1 VNVVTVAIAAQSL
14 AFACMLGAEGSPGWQ
29 FGRVSLALAIGAA
42 ALRVELRGSRTV
54 RAWSALALGIAGLT
68 VGVGIGVMHVVKSH
82 LTLAA
87 VAALVALMAGIVLTA
102 TAAHRLWRLSRRWW
116 RLLGIPLIFV
126 LGEFVLI
133 PFTAAIYATNIPAT
147 PLDSAT
153 PADRGFSYSDV
164 TVPARD
170 GARLSGWYI
179 PSKNGAALVALHG
192 SGSNRTGVLD
202 QAAVVAKH
210 GYGVLLLDAQGHGR
224 SAGVGMD
231 NGWFGDSDINAAVR
245 WVAAQPDVTG
255 GRIGL
260 LGMSMGGEEAIG
272 AAASNKAVKAVVA
285 EGALWRGSMD
295 AAWLP
300 TDLDGYIQRAM
311 LEIQTAVTD
320 VLTDAPRPVSLRDA
334 LAATAP
340 RPVLLIAGEPELR
353 GDTYL
358 YNHAPGNV
366 ELWTLPD
373 TPHTGGLSH
382 HRVQW
387 EQRVIG
393 FLDRALLTTTEY

>member
-1 VNVVTVAIAAQSL
+1 
-14 AFACMLGAEGSPGWQ
+14 
-29 FGRVSLALAIGAA
+29 
-42 ALRVELRGSRTV
+42 
-54 RAWSALALGIAGLT
+54 
-68 VGVGIGVMHVVKSH
+68 
-82 LTLAA
+82 
-87 VAALVALMAGIVLTA
+87 
-102 TAAHRLWRLSRRWW
+102 
-116 RLLGIPLIFV
+116 
-126 LGEFVLI
+126 
-133 PFTAAIYATNIPAT
+133 
-147 PLDSAT
+147 
-153 PADRGFSYSDV
+153 
-164 TVPARD
+164 
-170 GARLSGWYI
+170 
-179 PSKNGAALVALHG
+179 
-192 SGSNRTGVLD
+192 
-202 QAAVVAKH
+202 
-210 GYGVLLLDAQGHGR
+210 
-224 SAGVGMD
+224 
-231 NGWFGDSDINAAVR
+231 
-245 WVAAQPDVTG
+245 
-255 GRIGL
+255 
-260 LGMSMGGEEAIG
+260 MGGEEAIG